1 VYLETNDKKEPYH
14 VKKMREF
21 KGYDTILIEG
31 FENIDRAEKLVGK
44 TIWAE
49 DVDVPLDEDVFHVRN
64 VIGMRIIQSGEDK
77 GVVRD
82 VITYPQG
89 DYLDVRRPDGTHAKI
104 PFSDVFVLDVDES
117 NGTIEVT
124 DMEGLI

>member
-1 VYLETNDKKEPYH
+1 
-14 VKKMREF
+14 MQ
-21 KGYDTILIEG
+21 
-31 FENIDRAEKLVGK
+31 
-44 TIWAE
+44 
-49 DVDVPLDEDVFHVRN
+49 
-64 VIGMRIIQSGEDK
+64 IIQSGEEK
-77 GVVRD
+77 GVVRN